1 MLILIL
7 YSAIGGVLT
16 GMSGTEIRSA
26 CWIVLFVE
34 CRFWTSERSTARRV
48 NIVSGIG
55 AAMVAG
61 VLDAPSCIFE
71 IVIVII
77 CGGVAL
83 SSKGT
88 ATCGRQC
95 YLPNRWNESCPR
107 FPPTE
112 SSRDDRM
119 QYSENY
125 ISPILESLLNL

>member
-7 YSAIGGVLT
+7 FCAIGSVLT
-16 GMSGTEIRSA
+16 GMSGTEIGST

-48 NIVSGIG
+48 TTVSAIG

-77 CGGVAL
+77 CGEGGTELEGNCDLWSPVL
-83 SSKGT
+83 PSK
-88 ATCGRQC
+88 
-95 YLPNRWNESCPR
+95 
-107 FPPTE
+107 
-112 SSRDDRM
+112 
-119 QYSENY
+119 
-125 ISPILESLLNL
+125 